1 MIEQVDLISSYVRR
15 RQIPALTWV
24 TVELAGA
31 PLAALGVAVDGDV
44 AVCSVHGGAVVGSV
58 HTHLCRLQNTTMKV
72 NRTYMHVQKY
82 EECSLDNGYAR
93 NHVMCW
99 MKKSCRVQ

>member
-1 MIEQVDLISSYVRR
+1 M
-15 RQIPALTWV
+15 PALTWV
-24 TVELAGA
+24 AVELAGA

-44 AVCSVHGGAVVGSV
+44 AVGSVHGGAVVCPV
-58 HTHLCRLQNTTMKV
+58 HTLLCRLQNITTKV